1 MSYKYIVKRQRR
13 YVYMKHVYDNQY
25 EYFGLRKKFT
35 VQYLK
40 AVFNDKLLKERFF
53 KWLKNYKELNKISL
67 KFFKENEREKSDVG
81 NENYLTKYVDYIIPG
96 EYTLNKDYQCEQRE
110 IANFVTLYKKAKRD
124 FRLVVKYAYHHQL
137 SKDNDLDIEFSL
149 YTVDEVREKVFGY
162 LEDGQTFAIALKNV
176 LKPYR
181 DYFDF
186 GGLDYILVDLF
197 R

>member
-1 MSYKYIVKRQRR
+1 
-13 YVYMKHVYDNQY
+13 MKHVYDNQY

-40 AVFNDKLLKERFF
+40 VVFDDEFLKERFF

-67 KFFKENEREKSDVG
+67 KFFKENKRKKSDIG
-81 NENYLTKYVDYIIPG
+81 NENYLTKFVDYIIPG
-96 EYTLNKDYQCEQRE
+96 EYTLGKDYQCEQRE

-124 FRLVVKYAYHHQL
+124 FRLVVKYAYHHQYRM
-137 SKDNDLDIEFSL
+137 NDIGVFESL
-149 YTVDEVREKVFGY
+149 YTVDEVQEKVFGY

-176 LKPYR
+176 LKPYS

>member
-35 VQYLK
+35 MQYLK
-40 AVFNDKLLKERFF
+40 AVFNDELLKERFF

-67 KFFKENEREKSDVG
+67 KFFKENEQGIIYVD
-81 NENYLTKYVDYIIPG
+81 ENYLTRYVDYIIPG

-124 FRLVVKYAYHHQL
+124 FRLVVKYAYHHQYRM
-137 SKDNDLDIEFSL
+137 NDIGVFESL

>member
-1 MSYKYIVKRQRR
+1 
-13 YVYMKHVYDNQY
+13 MKHVYDNQY

-40 AVFNDKLLKERFF
+40 AVFNDELLKERFF

-67 KFFKENEREKSDVG
+67 KFFKENEQGIIYVD
-81 NENYLTKYVDYIIPG
+81 ENYLTRYVDYIIPG

-124 FRLVVKYAYHHQL
+124 FRLVVKYAYHHQYRM
-137 SKDNDLDIEFSL
+137 NDIGVFESL

-186 GGLDYILVDLF
+186 GALDYILVDLF

>member
-1 MSYKYIVKRQRR
+1 
-13 YVYMKHVYDNQY
+13 MKHVYDNQY

-67 KFFKENEREKSDVG
+67 KFFKENEQGIIYVD
-81 NENYLTKYVDYIIPG
+81 ENYLTRYVDYIIPG

-124 FRLVVKYAYHHQL
+124 FRLVVNYAYHHQL

>member
-1 MSYKYIVKRQRR
+1 
-13 YVYMKHVYDNQY
+13 MKHVYDNQY

-67 KFFKENEREKSDVG
+67 KFFKENEQGIIYVD
-81 NENYLTKYVDYIIPG
+81 ENYLTRYVDYIIPG

-110 IANFVTLYKKAKRD
+110 IAIFVTLYKKAKRD
-124 FRLVVKYAYHHQL
+124 FRFVVNYAYHHQFRM
-137 SKDNDLDIEFSL
+137 NDIGVFESR

>member
-40 AVFNDKLLKERFF
+40 AVFNDELLKERFF

-67 KFFKENEREKSDVG
+67 KFFKENEQGIVYVD
-81 NENYLTKYVDYIIPG
+81 ENYLTKYVDYIISG
-96 EYTLNKDYQCEQRE
+96 EYTLGKDYQCEQRE
-110 IANFVTLYKKAKRD
+110 IAIFVTLYKKAKRD
-124 FRLVVKYAYHHQL
+124 FRLVVNYAYHHQFRM
-137 SKDNDLDIEFSL
+137 NDIGVFESR